1 MPQQAIELI
10 LMRQCA
16 SYLAMP
22 IWLMGSDGQL
32 LFYNEPA
39 ESILGKSFDEA
50 GEMPGEELSRMF
62 QTTAEDGSPLD
73 SDDLPMNIALRKRR
87 PAHLPFRI
95 RGLDGVW
102 RRIEVTAFPI
112 EGQGERHLGA
122 VAIFWEIESE

>member
-1 MPQQAIELI
+1 MPQQEIELI

-22 IWLMGSDGQL
+22 IWLIGSDGQL
-32 LFYNEPA
+32 LYYNEPA
-39 ESILGKSFDEA
+39 EPILGKRFDEA
-50 GEMPGEELSRMF
+50 GEMPVELLSSMF
-62 QTTAEDGSPLD
+62 QTTAEDGSPLEA
-73 SDDLPMNIALRKRR
+73 DDLPINIAVKKRR

-112 EGQGERHLGA
+112 EGQGDRHLGA
-122 VAIFWEIESE
+122 VAIFWESESE